1 MKPLILEPKFIDR
14 AGRTVFDVHEDDP
27 DCRVY
32 RCGQFLGQLRFDPT
46 DPEKDI
52 EFERIE
58 QLAIPLKGGSVQ
70 GDGSG

>member
-14 AGRTVFDVHEDDP
+14 AGRTVFEVHEDDP

-32 RCGQFLGQLRFDPT
+32 RCGQFLGLLRMDIT
-46 DPEKDI
+46 DASKDI

-58 QLAIPLKGGSVQ
+58 QTNLKLKGAGT
-70 GDGSG
+70 G